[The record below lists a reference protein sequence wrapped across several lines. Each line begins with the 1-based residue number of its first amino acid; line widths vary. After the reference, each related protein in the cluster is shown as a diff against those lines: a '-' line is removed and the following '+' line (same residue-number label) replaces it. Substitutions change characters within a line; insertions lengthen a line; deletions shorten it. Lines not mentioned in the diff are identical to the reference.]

1 MPVQLLH
8 VLADSWRSLVETS
21 DGEEKKPMAS
31 PTAGGIIL
39 SNQAT
44 INEKQQPNG
53 ERVSASLPG
62 SSLYDMY
69 KFSPTVANKGTRIQR
84 VISHT

>member
-1 MPVQLLH
+1 ML
-8 VLADSWRSLVETS
+8 LADSWRSLVETS
-21 DGEEKKPMAS
+21 DGEQKEPMAS
-31 PTAGGIIL
+31 PTTGGIIL

-44 INEKQQPNG
+44 VTKKQQPSG
-53 ERVSASLPG
+53 ERVNASLPG